1 MNGRFWVP
9 LVIVS
14 CSMALASQG
23 CSSKDSRLDSPLAP
37 GGTAVS
43 AVSAKTASLIDAAKQ
58 AGSPVGYE
66 PAYVNGHTVT
76 INAIDV
82 PNHAP
87 YKAQAD
93 FYEVVYP
100 IGWQQLG
107 LAAPQCNPCDH
118 QGNGIDFTDF
128 HDHVLDSM
136 PSTGH
141 SNFTPLWH
149 VFVVV
154 PAYSGNPTHD
164 AQVNTAYA
172 SHLPATS
179 ESAVDA
185 LLATH
190 LADGSPVGVEVDTD
204 FYFLCAVVS
213 PNAVH

>member
-1 MNGRFWVP
+1 
-9 LVIVS
+9 
-14 CSMALASQG
+14 MALTSQG

-37 GGTAVS
+37 GRAAVS
-43 AVSAKTASLIDAAKQ
+43 VAPAKTSSLVDLAKQ

-66 PAYVNGHTVT
+66 PAYVNGQTVT
-76 INAIDV
+76 INAVDV

-87 YKAQAD
+87 YTAQSD
-93 FYEVVYP
+93 LYEVVYP

-107 LAAPQCNPCDH
+107 LAPPQCNPCDH

-136 PSTGH
+136 PSSGQ
-141 SNFTPLWH
+141 FTPLWH
-149 VFVVV
+149 VWVIV
-154 PAYSGNPTHD
+154 PAYSGNAAHD
-164 AQVNTAYA
+164 ALVNTAYA
-172 SHLPATS
+172 SHLPAKS

-185 LLATH
+185 LLASQ
-190 LADGSPVGVEVDTD
+190 LGDGSPVAVKIDTN